1 MKIAKKKWLYIA
13 IETKSRGYI
22 AKLVLSILALKKGY
36 NVVLGFRGSRIL
48 TNFSFMPAGIYLD
61 KSIWEIQS
69 NTFKKL
75 KKSGYYICST
85 DEEGLVYPNP
95 KRYLEQV
102 SLNNLK
108 LINLFFAWGQE
119 QSNIISNKY
128 PQIANK
134 IKIVGNPRIDILKRK
149 YFDFYEKER
158 NYIKKKYGKFILVN
172 SNFNCVATNTLSRT
186 IEILKSH
193 LYNFDE
199 NFWKNSFEFHSKLFK
214 LFVDG
219 IKELAKSTNL
229 KIIIRPHPSEDPYY
243 WIDEFKDYD
252 NVKIVY
258 KFSVNPWILE
268 SEIVIHNG
276 CTTGIEA
283 FLMKK
288 PVIAYSPIHSDQYE
302 QKLPNLI
309 SKKINTKVELIKWV
323 KIFLENKN
331 KFDVIYDEKFKLIK
345 KNISITTELS
355 SLKILN
361 HLNSLNANSYSFEIS
376 SLKKRILGIY
386 VSIRKFVSNINKF
399 ILHFNKIKKQK
410 FPGIDRK
417 EIEKD
422 SRNIKEIL
430 NFQKDVNI
438 LEVFPNQFILFTDL
452 AEN

>member
-13 IETKSRGYI
+13 IETKSREYI
-22 AKLVLSILALKKGY
+22 AKLFLSILALTKGY
-36 NVVLGFRGSRIL
+36 NVVLGHRSTRIF

-61 KSIWEIQS
+61 KSIWDIQS

-75 KKSGYYICST
+75 KKRGYYISST
-85 DEEGLVYPNP
+85 DEEGFVYPNP
-95 KRYLEQV
+95 ENYLERI
-102 SLNNLK
+102 SLNCLK
-108 LINLFFAWGQE
+108 LINLFFAWGQKE
-119 QSNIISNKY
+119 ANIISNKY

-158 NYIKKKYGKFILVN
+158 NFIKKKYGKFILVN
-172 SNFNCVATNTLSRT
+172 SNFPAVTTNTLSGQ
-186 IEILKSH
+186 IEELKGLS
-193 LYNFDE
+193 NTFDE
-199 NFWKNSFEFHSKLFK
+199 NFWKNSFEYRSKLFK
-214 LFVDG
+214 LFVEG
-219 IKELAKSTNL
+219 IKELAKSTSLN
-229 KIIIRPHPSEDPYY
+229 IVIRPHPSEAPNY

-258 KFSVNPWILE
+258 KFSVNPWIIE
-268 SEIVIHNG
+268 SEVVIHNG

-288 PVIAYSPIHSDQYE
+288 PVIAYRPIYSDQYDQE
-302 QKLPNLI
+302 LPNSI
-309 SKKINTKVELIKWV
+309 SKEINTKVELIKWV

-331 KFDVIYDEKFKLIK
+331 KFDVIYDEKIKLLK
-345 KNISITTELS
+345 KHISLINGLS

-361 HLNSLNANSYSFEIS
+361 LFNSLNANSYSFEIS
-376 SLKKRILGIY
+376 SLKKFILGIY
-386 VSIRKFVSNINKF
+386 VSIRKFILNIDRSF
-399 ILHFNKIKKQK
+399 LHFNKNIKQK
-410 FPGIDRK
+410 FPGIDKK
-417 EIEKD
+417 ELEND
-422 SRNIKEIL
+422 ARNIKEIL